1 MSKLTQ
7 IKYEISYRGSRRLI
21 RADDYVSKISP
32 DGLLRFTYGHPNK
45 HVKDSMHLEHNLIME
60 QHLGRLL
67 TPKEFVVHLNDD
79 KLDNKISNLSL
90 KKDIE
95 VVRKQAV
102 LATSRQNDFLK
113 ISQDILKEVKSL
125 KNEKLNFDSC
135 LLSDIFSFFN
145 EFMAALDFYS
155 NSESYPQLVCDDYGL
170 KARFSKDS
178 ITKKLSSLIIKN
190 RSVFPDE
197 IKNKFI
203 IKETR

>member
-7 IKYEISYRGSRRLI
+7 IKYEVSYRGSRRLI

-45 HVKDSMHLEHNLIME
+45 HVKESMHLEHNLIME

-95 VVRKQAV
+95 VVRK
-102 LATSRQNDFLK
+102 QNDFLK

>member
-67 TPKEFVVHLNDD
+67 TPKEFVVHINNN
-79 KLDNKISNLSL
+79 KLDNRISNLSL

-95 VVRKQAV
+95 VVRK
-102 LATSRQNDFLK
+102 QNDFLK

-135 LLSDIFSFFN
+135 LLSDIFKFFS
-145 EFMAALDFYS
+145 EFLEVLDFYS
-155 NSESYPQLVCDDYGL
+155 NSASYPQLICDDYGL